1 MFLTELVS
9 WVVVELNLY
18 CVEHVGND
26 YFDWPHFL
34 FVVFGISF
42 DDFLFEF
49 DFVAFHPESFGDFA
63 VAIEVVDFVDSLIL
77 LLVLQRQHSIP
88 RYILELNL
96 QFGMPIA

>member
-26 YFDWPHFL
+26 YFDWPHL
-34 FVVFGISF
+34 VSL